1 MQNIRIMSCVL
12 IFVTATITGC
22 RAQVQSSE
30 DAGVTIDLVVEPDEL
45 IVGNA
50 VFAVRLTDQTGEPID
65 DAIVEVRG
73 DMTHAGMSP
82 VLASTSESEAG
93 LYRIPFE
100 WTMGGDWLIDVT
112 VTLAEGGTVQER
124 FEYSVAVDGDMNM
137 QDSDNMTDSTPE
149 MTPDGQGQ

>member
-12 IFVTATITGC
+12 IFVAATITGC

-30 DAGVTIDLVVEPDEL
+30 DAGVTIDLAVEPDEL

-50 VFAVRLTDQTGEPID
+50 LFTVRLTDQAGEPID
-65 DAIVEVRG
+65 GAIVEVRG

-82 VLASTSESEAG
+82 VLASTSEGEAG

-137 QDSDNMTDSTPE
+137 QDSDNMTDSTSE